1 MDKGR
6 GFECGLQSFFQTR
19 EQFHISFHRVS
30 LLFLAF
36 DLEIIIIYPSSVS
49 DIHKVPTM
57 FFNLLAFLIILMI
70 GFIYEICVNALDIY
84 VPSLVNY

>member
-19 EQFHISFHRVS
+19 EQFHISFYRVS

-36 DLEIIIIYPSSVS
+36 DLEIVIIYPAGASN
-49 DIHKVPTM
+49 IHPPL
-57 FFNLLAFLIILMI
+57 FYNLLIFILILMI
-70 GFIYEICVNALDIY
+70 GFIYEISVNALDIFITD
-84 VPSLVNY
+84 LVNN